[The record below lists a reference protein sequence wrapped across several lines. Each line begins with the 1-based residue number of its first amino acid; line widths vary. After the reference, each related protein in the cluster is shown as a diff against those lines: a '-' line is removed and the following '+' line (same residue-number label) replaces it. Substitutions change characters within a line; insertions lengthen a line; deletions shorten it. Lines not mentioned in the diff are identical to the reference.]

1 MAELIVIPKQ
11 KLARIG
17 LEALPTLIVKAG
29 EAAQWK
35 FLEFFTANIRN
46 KHTRRAYSE
55 AVRQFFAWVDN
66 KSLTSLAQLNPVVIA
81 AYIEEIQ
88 LTKSKPTV
96 KQHLAAL
103 RMLFDYLVVG
113 QILPL
118 NPAAAV
124 HGPKFVARRGK
135 TPVLTPEQARQL
147 LDAIATSQL
156 IGLRDRALIGVM
168 VYSFG
173 RISAVTGMK
182 IEDYYQNGK
191 KCLNPTPTRN
201 NSECDYFYNN
211 FPLTGYKG

>member
-1 MAELIVIPKQ
+1 MPALIVIPKQ

-17 LEALPTLIVKAG
+17 LAALPPLIVNAG
-29 EAAQWK
+29 ESAQWK

-55 AVRQFFAWVDN
+55 AVRQFFAWVDQRR
-66 KSLTSLAQLNPVVIA
+66 LTSLAQLNPVVIA

-124 HGPKFVARRGK
+124 HGPKFVARRGA
-135 TPVLTPEQARQL
+135 AR
-147 LDAIATSQL
+147 
-156 IGLRDRALIGVM
+156 RR
-168 VYSFG
+168 
-173 RISAVTGMK
+173 
-182 IEDYYQNGK
+182 
-191 KCLNPTPTRN
+191 C
-201 NSECDYFYNN
+201 
-211 FPLTGYKG
+211 